1 MCTELGRRR
10 LAAVLCTVAR
20 PVSTCWGAG
29 EAVVPSGSW
38 LGWLAFGRL
47 SAGVR
52 CPKVAMTACSSMY
65 RLSVS
70 ASCCGTGTW
79 LACAFDFPCV
89 APAISLVSGL
99 RRLHRSGWRF
109 EFIETRLDFVTQLWE

>member
-52 CPKVAMTACSSMY
+52 CPKVAMTACSSIY

-79 LACAFDFPCV
+79 LACAFDFSLCSSRHLVGLGAAAV
-89 APAISLVSGL
+89 ASVWLEV
-99 RRLHRSGWRF
+99 
-109 EFIETRLDFVTQLWE
+109 